1 MGFSGISIWNLLI
14 ILAIVVL
21 LFGTKRLKSLG
32 SDLGGMLK
40 GFKDSMADGSKDKEE
55 TPAASTP
62 TTPKAVEQQ
71 AQSTAQNTTVDQTN
85 TQQK

>member
-14 ILAIVVL
+14 ILVIVVL

-40 GFKDSMADGSKDKEE
+40 GFKESMSDTNKTEEQPQAPQADIKSVEQS
-55 TPAASTP
+55 AP
-62 TTPKAVEQQ
+62 TTPE
-71 AQSTAQNTTVDQTN
+71 QSTTTEKST

>member
-21 LFGTKRLKSLG
+21 LFGTKRIKSLG

-40 GFKDSMADGSKDKEE
+40 GFKDAMGDKNEEVKTAEPKVDAKIESTSAPLDTDTTTEKSSTQSK
-55 TPAASTP
+55 
-62 TTPKAVEQQ
+62 
-71 AQSTAQNTTVDQTN
+71 
-85 TQQK
+85 